1 MKSKIVTGVYS
12 ALVSPIDSRGRV
24 RLDVARALCDW
35 QIDRGIDGFYLTGAT
50 GEGCAMAEEE
60 RMRLVEA
67 VISHVNGRV
76 PCVAHVAASNWQ
88 SARRLALQAER
99 AGARAL
105 SATPPPATAYS
116 PQELYE
122 YYQALSGVTDL
133 PFLVYAQSLFP
144 QKDIVP
150 FMEKLLENERIA
162 GLKYTRQSY
171 YELGRLTALRGGD
184 VNVINGPDE
193 TLLCGLVMGAD
204 GGIGSTYN
212 VMPAQFKQLYLAYRR
227 GDLAEARRLQ
237 FAINR
242 VIEVILRHGV
252 IPTVKYI
259 IALLGFEAGEAEMP
273 ARRFGAEEKAAIQSE
288 LRAAGYFEMAEGTPQ
303 GRQI

>member
-12 ALVSPIDSRGRV
+12 ALVSPIDSQGRV

-35 QIDRGIDGFYLTGAT
+35 QIDQGIDGFYITGAT

-67 VISHVNGRV
+67 VISQVSGRV
-76 PCVAHVAASNWQ
+76 PCVVHVAAANWQ
-88 SARRLALQAER
+88 SAKRLALQAQR

-105 SATPPPATAYS
+105 SATPPPSSVYS

-122 YYQALSGVTDL
+122 YYQALSGVTEL
-133 PFLVYAQSLFP
+133 PFLVYAQSLFQ

-171 YELGRLTALRGGD
+171 YELGRLTTLRGGD

-193 TLLCGLVMGAD
+193 TLLCALVMGAD

-212 VMPAQFKQLYLAYRR
+212 VMPAQFKALYQAWRR
-227 GDLAEARRLQ
+227 GDMAQARRDQL
-237 FAINR
+237 AVNR

-252 IPTVKYI
+252 IPTVKYMLT
-259 IALLGFEAGEAEMP
+259 LLGFQVGEAEWP
-273 ARRFGAEEKAAIQSE
+273 GRRFPAEEKVSIRQE
-288 LRAAGYFEMAEGTPQ
+288 LEAVGYFDMVKDG
-303 GRQI
+303 I